1 MMDQTLS
8 LRFNQ
13 LLLRHKSRQNK
24 DYIYKTSSYGC
35 GWQSPPEDIMEKI
48 LKDVSLGN
56 QIRSSIV
63 CKSWMSVVIR
73 IAPRV
78 QFPWLVLPPTNPN
91 CLSFS
96 SLSEG
101 KVFNLK
107 LPKAARGSRLV
118 GSSKGWLIMVKGKEL
133 NSEIFL
139 LDPISGAQHQ
149 LPALKTIPSFR
160 DHLGM
165 TGGQSDCEAAFFLN
179 HIALSSSDISECMV
193 AAAFGS
199 QLGLCTPGE
208 KRWRVFSILHEDD
221 YFVDTL
227 FTSTGMLYALVRN
240 RNNNNGV
247 ITLTLNSGEE
257 HGALVLNLVYNNEE
271 HNQLANFVFE
281 YYNDYKI
288 CKKGF
293 YRSYLLEST
302 DNEVLLINRIH
313 DALSTNV
320 LVEKENPA
328 MVDLCNDVMF
338 HVLFYVILVPI
349 ACTILNP
356 CFFYLL
362 LDIISFF
369 VIAGFAVLLNKLKA
383 KERRVIAASFKY
395 LRTSGF
401 EVFKII
407 ASENNNNL
415 LQVQDLGD
423 QIIFL
428 ADGGSSFFLR
438 ASDFKEMKGN
448 SIYFA
453 SNAIH
458 DVRGLDNL
466 KSHVSRDIG
475 VFYLDGE
482 KIVRYFPSINM
493 SIQSQLHWF
502 TPKLF

>member
-1 MMDQTLS
+1 MTDQTLS
-8 LRFNQ
+8 HRFNQ
-13 LLLRHKSRQNK
+13 LLLRYKSRQNK

-48 LKDVSLGN
+48 LKHVSLGN
-56 QIRSSIV
+56 QIRSTIV

-73 IAPRV
+73 TAPRV

-139 LDPISGAQHQ
+139 LDPILGAQHQ

-165 TGGQSDCEAAFFLN
+165 SGGQSACGAAFFLN

-199 QLGLCTPGE
+199 QLGLCKPRE
-208 KRWRVFSILHEDD
+208 KRRRVFDILDEDD

-227 FTSTGMLYALVRN
+227 FTSTGMLYALVRS
-240 RNNNNGV
+240 RNSNDGV

-257 HGALVLNLVYNNEE
+257 DGALVLNLVYNNEE
-271 HNQLANFVFE
+271 HNQIGNFVFE

-302 DNEVLLINRIH
+302 ENEILLINRIH
-313 DALSTNV
+313 DSLSSDV
-320 LVEKENPA
+320 LVEKENPE
-328 MVDLCNDVMF
+328 MVDLCNHVVFDVL
-338 HVLFYVILVPI
+338 LFVIMVPVF
-349 ACTILNP
+349 CTIMNP
-356 CFFYLL
+356 CFRNLL
-362 LDIISFF
+362 LDIVSFF
-369 VIAGFAVLLNKLKA
+369 LVAGFAVLLNKEKA
-383 KERRVIAASFKY
+383 KQLRVIAASFKY

-401 EVFKII
+401 EVYKII

-415 LQVQDLGD
+415 LQVQNLGD
-423 QIIFL
+423 QIIFV
-428 ADGGSSFFLR
+428 ADGGSSFILR
-438 ASDFKEMKGN
+438 ASDFKEMQGN

-453 SNAIH
+453 SNGIH
-458 DVRGLDNL
+458 DVQGLDNL
-466 KSHVSRDIG
+466 ISHISRDIG

-482 KIVRYFPSINM
+482 KIVRYFPSVNM
-493 SIQSQLHWF
+493 SIQSQLNWF